1 MGKPIFEQI
10 TPEFMSE
17 PKKETVRIVLP
28 PRREGQ
34 SAAGN
39 PRENAMINLPPKPAP
54 APTGG
59 APLPPAGLKPPSPPV
74 GLTPPKPPSAPL
86 APAGLKPPMAPA
98 SPAVAAPKPA
108 AMLAPAP
115 IAVKP
120 EAKKE
125 TAKVTPSPS
134 KPMPQATVQLTPKA
148 PLPSAA
154 ATSSFKTSDV
164 APVAEA
170 PDSMTTILGAAAV
183 VAALIALGVQFL

>member
-1 MGKPIFEQI
+1 
-10 TPEFMSE
+10 MSE

-74 GLTPPKPPSAPL
+74 GLTPPKPPAAPV
-86 APAGLKPPMAPA
+86 APAGLKPPMAPSAPVAPALSATKVA
-98 SPAVAAPKPA
+98 SMP
-108 AMLAPAP
+108 APAP
-115 IAVKP
+115 VAVKP

-125 TAKVTPSPS
+125 TAKVTPAPS

-148 PLPSAA
+148 PLLG
-154 ATSSFKTSDV
+154 ATAKAPFKTSDV
-164 APVAEA
+164 APVAES
-170 PDSMTTILGAAAV
+170 PDTMTTILGAAAV